1 MKQRYTTV
9 SVVVLFKSNYSTND
23 RLFAAELLVGILYNQ
38 SNISTV
44 YVNEGRDLFGALSCG
59 VSPDTT
65 GYNDALR
72 LNWKR
77 AGKSIP
83 FLTDGENTTSQI
95 SDGQQKLYIR
105 NVSADEEG
113 RYVCEY
119 TAPDTHQMS
128 TVSVEILVNGAYD
141 CLMKRPSFVFCK
153 SLCSYSRLRLE

>member
-1 MKQRYTTV
+1 M
-9 SVVVLFKSNYSTND
+9 VLFKSNHSTAHD
-23 RLFAAELLVGILYNQ
+23 PMFVAELLVGILYNQ
-38 SNISTV
+38 SNVSTV
-44 YVNEGRDLFGALSCG
+44 YVNEGRDLSGALMCG

-65 GYNDALR
+65 GYNNALR

-83 FLTDGENTTSQI
+83 FLTDGVNKTSQI

-105 NVSADEEG
+105 NVSVDEEG
-113 RYVCEY
+113 WYVCEY

-141 CLMKRPSFVFCK
+141 CFMKRPPFVFW
-153 SLCSYSRLRLE
+153 